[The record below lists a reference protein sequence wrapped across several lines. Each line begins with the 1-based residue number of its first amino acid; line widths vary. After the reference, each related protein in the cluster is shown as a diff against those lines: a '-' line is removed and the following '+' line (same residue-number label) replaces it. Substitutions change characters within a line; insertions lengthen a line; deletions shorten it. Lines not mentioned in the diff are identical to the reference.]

1 MKRKTK
7 PAKPKTIIT
16 INENIVAPW
25 SPKCPVCG
33 AAILAQAAVDA
44 FVPDDWVSFWG
55 YKDSRWKKCEGVQG
69 SRPFVHF
76 YIMLNGRLN
85 HRLAWLPALKDAP
98 GEQPDLFEAQ
108 L

>member
-85 HRLAWLPALKDAP
+85 HRLA
-98 GEQPDLFEAQ
+98 
-108 L
+108 